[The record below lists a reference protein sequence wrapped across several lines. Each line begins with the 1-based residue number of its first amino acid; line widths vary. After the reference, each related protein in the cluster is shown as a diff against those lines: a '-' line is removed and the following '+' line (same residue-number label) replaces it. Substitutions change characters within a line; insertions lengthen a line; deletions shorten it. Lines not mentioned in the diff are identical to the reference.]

1 MVTRVAH
8 PLELTPEKLRQ
19 TVDPDSLGF
28 TSTASLPAP
37 GTIAGQERALESIAF
52 ALAIKEPGYNLYVS
66 GLPGTGRSTSVE
78 GAAARAA
85 RGVPAE
91 QDWCYVYHFERP
103 GEPLALALPAGS
115 APSFARAVEALVANC
130 RRELRSTFAGEA
142 YRTQREAALKTL
154 KEQRQQVVEGL
165 QREALGRG
173 FLVQFTPSGV
183 AALPLKR
190 KSPPSSAQTETATP
204 DIAVPPAMPSASE
217 NGTVEPMTPIEFE
230 SLPDE
235 ERQRISEANDALQE
249 PIARALSYLAEL
261 GEEAHTRLHELNDA
275 IARRVVAPQAE
286 TLLGLYR
293 DQERVA
299 DFLRHLLADI
309 VARSELLIR
318 TFHEAASE
326 PGDDEANAGGEEDSD
341 IDENDQAIANEWAI
355 PDGVDD
361 GLSGRELPA
370 VAALLRRYRVNVM
383 ITRQQPDSAP
393 VVREINPSYSNLVGR
408 IEFGLR
414 NGLPVTDHL
423 MLKPG
428 AFHRASG
435 GYLIVHARD
444 IFTQPNAWHAIK
456 RTLRFGV
463 ISLEESNDTI
473 ALPASAS
480 IRPEPIP
487 VNLKV
492 ILIGDPETYAMLQ
505 ALDPEFSELFK
516 IRADFDSSMP
526 RTASA
531 QQFYAQFIGDA
542 VRCAALPPLGA
553 DAVAL
558 CIEEGSRWVAD
569 QGRLSTILSDVR
581 DLALESASIAIA
593 AKEAMETS
601 ASTGASTGTTNTKPE
616 HLVTTRAHV
625 FQALAARERRLNL
638 AADRID
644 EMIREGT
651 ILIDTQGEAVGQI
664 NGLTVLLSGNYAFGK
679 PARITARTA
688 PGMTGIV
695 NIERETM
702 MSGPAHS
709 KGILV
714 LGGYLA
720 GRFAHDQPLSLSASI
735 CLEQVYGEIEG
746 DSASSAE
753 LYALLSSLAGLPL
766 KQSLAVTGSVNQHG
780 VVQAIG
786 GVNEK
791 IEGFFTLCAHGGLTG
806 DQGVI
811 IPGANVRNLM
821 LQQEVIDAVRAG
833 TFHIYAVGTIDE
845 GIEILTGVAVGVA
858 DADGIF
864 PAGSV
869 NARVSQTLHGFARS
883 MHAFGPT
890 AGPTLWRAARHDGDG
905 IYPGE

>member
-1 MVTRVAH
+1 MITRVAH

-37 GTIAGQERALESIAF
+37 GTIVGQERALESIAF

-66 GLPGTGRSTSVE
+66 GRPGTGRSTSVE

-85 RGVPAE
+85 RGVPAG

-103 GEPLALALPAGS
+103 GEPLALALPPGS
-115 APSFARAVEALVANC
+115 APSFARAVDALVANC

-142 YRTQREAALKTL
+142 YRTQREATLKTL
-154 KEQRQQVVEGL
+154 KERRQQIVEGL

-173 FLVQFTPSGV
+173 FLVQFTPSGI

-190 KSPPSSAQTETATP
+190 KSPPSPAQPEISTP
-204 DIAVPPAMPSASE
+204 DTAVPSSMPSTSE
-217 NGTVEPMTPIEFE
+217 NGMAEPMTPIEFE
-230 SLPDE
+230 SLPDD

-261 GEEAHTRLHELNDA
+261 GDEAHTRLHELNEA

-293 DQERVA
+293 DQEPIA

-309 VARSELLIR
+309 VARAELLIR

-326 PGDDEANAGGEEDSD
+326 PGDDAANAEGEEDSD

-383 ITRQQPDSAP
+383 VTRQQPDSAP

-444 IFTQPNAWHAIK
+444 IFTQPNAWHAVK

-463 ISLEESNDTI
+463 ISLEESNDAI

-505 ALDPEFSELFK
+505 TLDPEFSELFK
-516 IRADFDSSMP
+516 VRADFDSSMP
-526 RTASA
+526 RTAST

-542 VRCAALPPLGA
+542 VRCAALPPLRA

-581 DLALESASIAIA
+581 DLALESASIAA
-593 AKEAMETS
+593 AAPEAT
-601 ASTGASTGTTNTKPE
+601 ASTGATNAATEPP
-616 HLVTTRAHV
+616 VTTRAHV
-625 FQALAARERRLNL
+625 LQALAARERRLNL

-735 CLEQVYGEIEG
+735 SLEQVYGEIEG

-791 IEGFFTLCAHGGLTG
+791 IDGFFTLCAHSGLTG

-833 TFHIYAVGTIDE
+833 TFHIYAVSTIDE
-845 GIEILTGVAVGVA
+845 GIEILTGVNAGVA

-864 PAGSV
+864 PPGSV

-890 AGPTLWRAARHDGDG
+890 AGPTLWRAAHHDGDG
-905 IYPGE
+905 LYPGE

>member
-1 MVTRVAH
+1 MATRVAH
-8 PLELTPEKLRQ
+8 PQELTPEKLRQ

-37 GTIAGQERALESIAF
+37 STIAGQERALESIAF

-66 GLPGTGRSTSVE
+66 GLPGTGRSTAVE

-85 RGVPAE
+85 KGVAAG

-103 GEPLALALPAGS
+103 GEPLALALPPGS
-115 APSFARAVEALVANC
+115 ALSFARAVDALVANC
-130 RRELRSTFAGEA
+130 RRELRSAFAGEA
-142 YRTQREAALKTL
+142 YRKQREAALKTL

-190 KSPPSSAQTETATP
+190 KSPPSPAQPETPTP
-204 DIAVPPAMPSASE
+204 DTAVPPSMPSTSE
-217 NGTVEPMTPIEFE
+217 NGMAEPMTPIEFE
-230 SLPDE
+230 SLPDD

-261 GEEAHTRLHELNDA
+261 GDEAHTRLHELNDA

-293 DQERVA
+293 DQERIV
-299 DFLRHLLADI
+299 DYLRHLLADI
-309 VARSELLIR
+309 VARAELLIG

-326 PGDDEANAGGEEDSD
+326 PGGDAANAEGEEDSASAED
-341 IDENDQAIANEWAI
+341 DQEIANEWAI

-361 GLSGRELPA
+361 GSSGRELPA

-383 ITRQQPDSAP
+383 VTRQQPDSAP

-444 IFTQPNAWHAIK
+444 IFTQPNAWHAVK
-456 RTLRFGV
+456 RMLRFGV
-463 ISLEESNDTI
+463 ISLEESNDAI

-516 IRADFDSSMP
+516 VRADFDSSMSH
-526 RTASA
+526 TASA

-542 VRCAALPPLGA
+542 VRCAALPPLHA

-581 DLALESASIAIA
+581 DLALESASIATA
-593 AKEAMETS
+593 V
-601 ASTGASTGTTNTKPE
+601 TGAATDAPAPPI
-616 HLVTTRAHV
+616 TTRAHV
-625 FQALAARERRLNL
+625 LQALAARARRLNL

-651 ILIDTQGEAVGQI
+651 ILIDTHGEAVGQV

-791 IEGFFTLCAHGGLTG
+791 IEGFFTLCAHDGLTG

-811 IPGANVRNLM
+811 IPQSNVRNLM
-821 LQQEVIDAVRAG
+821 LQHEVIDAVRVGA
-833 TFHIYAVGTIDE
+833 FHIYAVGTIDE
-845 GIEILTGVAVGVA
+845 GIEILTGVAAGVA
-858 DADGIF
+858 DADGVF

-890 AGPTLWRAARHDGDG
+890 MGPTIRRAARHNGD
-905 IYPGE
+905 IVYPGEQ